1 MHFQGALKPNPLEPD
16 DMFYRKQKLAGL
28 SQKSFTLVLHV
39 LFHAFLRT
47 FFKTIGE
54 PLHLFTVHP
63 KLIFRCALKKTLII
77 PEDGSYQYF
86 SKIFPS
92 PLALM
97 LQIHFYLY
105 FLGISLEFALNSHSC
120 QKCNL

>member
-39 LFHAFLRT
+39 LFYAFLRT

-54 PLHLFTVHP
+54 PLDLLTVHP
-63 KLIFRCALKKTLII
+63 KLIFRGALKKALMV
-77 PEDGSYQYF
+77 PEDRSYQTQYF
-86 SKIFPS
+86 AKIFPS
-92 PLALM
+92 PLASTLH
-97 LQIHFYLY
+97 IHFYLH
-105 FLGISLEFALNSHSC
+105 LKESSENAL
-120 QKCNL
+120 

>member
-1 MHFQGALKPNPLEPD
+1 
-16 DMFYRKQKLAGL
+16 MFYRKQKLSGL

-39 LFHAFLRT
+39 LFYAFLMT

-54 PLHLFTVHP
+54 PLDLLTVHP
-63 KLIFRCALKKTLII
+63 KLIFRGALKKALII
-77 PEDGSYQYF
+77 PEDESYQAQYF

-105 FLGISLEFALNSHSC
+105 FLGISLECALNSHRC